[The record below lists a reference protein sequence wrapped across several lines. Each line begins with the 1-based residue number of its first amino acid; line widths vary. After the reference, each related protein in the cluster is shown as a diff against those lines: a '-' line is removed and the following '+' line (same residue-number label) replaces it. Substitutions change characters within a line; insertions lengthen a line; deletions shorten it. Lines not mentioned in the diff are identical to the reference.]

1 MNQRNFARALYI
13 GISVI
18 LVDYVGVMLLHASN
32 RDEFLQAS
40 HVPGRFVPYVYYG
53 SIAAC
58 SMLQI
63 LAAYSVSTNW
73 QSSKPKRLLYTGL
86 LLIGILIAVT
96 ASLKHIFGVWVPAM
110 AYAVPQ
116 VLVILGSAS
125 SRRVAQ
131 V

>member
-1 MNQRNFARALYI
+1 
-13 GISVI
+13 
-18 LVDYVGVMLLHASN
+18 
-32 RDEFLQAS
+32 
-40 HVPGRFVPYVYYG
+40 
-53 SIAAC
+53 
-58 SMLQI
+58 MLQI

-86 LLIGILIAVT
+86 LLIRDINPVQP
-96 ASLKHIFGVWVPAM
+96 SLKHIFGVWVPAM